1 MKYYITDIS
10 SDGKSGKEKAT
21 REKIK
26 VLLSFENFKLF
37 KIKRPNKNGFFE
49 KIFFDLKLSYCLLK
63 IDKNSLLVE
72 RLTWGLFSLMI
83 IKIRQ
88 IRLIS
93 EIHADALEENNLIR
107 SGSAKY
113 LYFTLLK
120 FREKLMPIRNGYILN
135 HPSLV
140 KIIDQKKPYLISYN
154 GISKEDLN
162 YNLNSKKKPI
172 SIPKKIL
179 FIGSGAIWH
188 GLEKLVDSWD
198 KANILNWELHVVGD
212 ISLKKENIVIHGRKY
227 GADLKSIIK
236 DCDAFILPVDN
247 VRLSPG
253 SPLKLYEYLSYNK
266 PILTFEEIG
275 YSDELEKYGFGFSGN
290 LFDPSVLKSL
300 LNKLEKN
307 NYFENI
313 SVKNNINEITWNSR
327 LKKWNKWIDKNF
339 H

>member
-1 MKYYITDIS
+1 MGITCCW
-10 SDGKSGKEKAT
+10 
-21 REKIK
+21 RY
-26 VLLSFENFKLF
+26 
-37 KIKRPNKNGFFE
+37 FF
-49 KIFFDLKLSYCLLK
+49 
-63 IDKNSLLVE
+63 
-72 RLTWGLFSLMI
+72 
-83 IKIRQ
+83 
-88 IRLIS
+88 
-93 EIHADALEENNLIR
+93 
-107 SGSAKY
+107 
-113 LYFTLLK
+113 
-120 FREKLMPIRNGYILN
+120 
-135 HPSLV
+135 
-140 KIIDQKKPYLISYN
+140 
-154 GISKEDLN
+154 
-162 YNLNSKKKPI
+162 
-172 SIPKKIL
+172 
-179 FIGSGAIWH
+179 
-188 GLEKLVDSWD
+188 
-198 KANILNWELHVVGD
+198 
-212 ISLKKENIVIHGRKY
+212 KKENIVIHGRKY